1 VSSDEYK
8 SPAEPT
14 VEDEVNGRGPVSQ
27 FGRALR
33 ELGVELIHANSPQA
47 KGRILTPSSVK
58 ALPVDILPK
67 RLPKRNP

>member
-1 VSSDEYK
+1 
-8 SPAEPT
+8 
-14 VEDEVNGRGPVSQ
+14 VNGRGPASQ

-58 ALPVDILPK
+58 ALPVVAEEITEA
-67 RLPKRNP
+67 